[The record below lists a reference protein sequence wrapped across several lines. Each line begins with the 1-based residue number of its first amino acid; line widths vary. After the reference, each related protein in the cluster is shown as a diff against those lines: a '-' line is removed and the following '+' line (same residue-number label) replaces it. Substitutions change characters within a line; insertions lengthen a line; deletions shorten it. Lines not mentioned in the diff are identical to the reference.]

1 MDFFTNLTAKTKK
14 LLIAG
19 IAGLLVLIIALVGY
33 GNINAI
39 NTEGVQR
46 ETALIAQYK
55 DNQNELSTYILQFKE
70 SLGIADRGA
79 DKLDEII
86 LNAVKGRY
94 GDDANGVDPT
104 GGSMFSAIAEAYP
117 DLTAT
122 SESYAKVQDLVV
134 SGRNAYKNK
143 QTKLLDMVR
152 DYQTWSET
160 GLIKRQMIDF
170 LGFPSKSLKV
180 TDDGV
185 TYRGEDALE
194 RIERIV
200 LTSDGVD
207 AYETGEQDPLILP
220 ED

>member
-19 IAGLLVLIIALVGY
+19 IAGLVVLIIALVGY

-46 ETALIAQYK
+46 ETALVAQYK

-180 TDDGV
+180 TDAGV
-185 TYRGEDALE
+185 TYTGEDALE

-200 LTSDGVD
+200 LTSDAVD